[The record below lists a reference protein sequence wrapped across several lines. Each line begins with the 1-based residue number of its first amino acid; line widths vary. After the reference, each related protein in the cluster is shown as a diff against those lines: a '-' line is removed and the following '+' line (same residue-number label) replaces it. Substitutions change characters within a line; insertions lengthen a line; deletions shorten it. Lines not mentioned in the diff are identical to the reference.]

1 MRRRVISKVRADERV
16 VEKALAKARRDLGT
30 SETLLDNGEYDWS
43 LTVSY
48 TAMMGAAR
56 ALMLSMGYRPSSSE
70 GHVAVVRFMEAVS
83 SDGEMLRFTG
93 ILDRLRRKR
102 HRVVYEEYDVTTGDE
117 AAQALE
123 WARDFFD
130 KIMALMG

>member
-1 MRRRVISKVRADERV
+1 M
-16 VEKALAKARRDLGT
+16 L
-30 SETLLDNGEYDWS
+30 
-43 LTVSY
+43 
-48 TAMMGAAR
+48 GAAR
-56 ALMLSMGYRPSSSE
+56 ALMLSGGYRPSSSE

-102 HRVVYEEYDVTTGDE
+102 HRVVYEEYDITSGDE

-123 WARDFFD
+123 WAGGFVE
-130 KIMALMG
+130 KIIEIME

>member
-1 MRRRVISKVRADERV
+1 M
-16 VEKALAKARRDLGT
+16 
-30 SETLLDNGEYDWS
+30 LDNTEYDWS

-48 TAMMGAAR
+48 TAMLGAAR

-123 WARDFFD
+123 WARGFID

>member
-48 TAMMGAAR
+48 TAMLGSAR

-123 WARDFFD
+123 WARGFID